1 MSDDID
7 MENVP
12 INNVPA
18 EKITLSE
25 LYNAKSDISIL
36 FPTRS
41 TWVIRMAQMEDE
53 IEYSDSLNRPEIEE
67 PLKVPS
73 SIAKRE
79 KVEVTVDSD

>member
-12 INNVPA
+12 INNVSA

-53 IEYSDSLNRPEIEE
+53 IWVLWLSKSAGNWRASE
-67 PLKVPS
+67 S
-73 SIAKRE
+73 SIKYCEKRE
-79 KVEVTVDSD
+79 GRGDCW